1 MVTTLQRDDLGTLG
15 RGFRALGSGGG
26 GSTTLWELTLSRDPA
41 WSAQVFS
48 VAELDPATPCVA
60 VSFAGSTLLLD
71 ERPPG
76 QDPFAELIAA
86 AERWTGV
93 AAHAV
98 CWIEGAGLN
107 GLSPFTVSGERA
119 LVDAD
124 LMGRALPLLEQTTLL
139 VDRLPGV
146 VTVSESGAGGLVVI
160 DTQRAADTEAVVR
173 SAIVQAGGAAAVVMA
188 GFTVGDLAEHAIT
201 GGVARAYQLGGALA
215 DTSLSLPELADRW
228 RARLLGVG
236 QITATAVAP
245 NDPFASSIEIRGDDG
260 SYLHLV
266 ARSESLAF
274 MRDGLVEAATPDIL
288 VTIDSRT
295 REVLQVMDLLVTRH
309 VAVFGLAAPPWWRS
323 TPERLRQVSPSRYD
337 LPELEL
343 ELELD
348 RPDGVRR

>member
-1 MVTTLQRDDLGTLG
+1 MVTTLQRDDLTTLG

-26 GSTTLWELTLSRDPA
+26 GSTTLWELMLSQRPA
-41 WSAQVFS
+41 WSARVFA

-76 QDPFAELIAA
+76 ENPFDELIAA
-86 AERWTGV
+86 AERWTGTP
-93 AAHAV
+93 AHAV
-98 CWIEGAGLN
+98 CWMEGAGLN
-107 GLSPFTVSGERA
+107 GLSPFAVSGDRA

-139 VDRLPGV
+139 VDRIPGV

-160 DTQRAADTEAVVR
+160 DTRRAADTEAVVR

-201 GGVARAYQLGGALA
+201 GGMAWAYQLGRALA
-215 DTSLSLPELADRW
+215 DTRISLPELADRW
-228 RARLLGVG
+228 GARLLGVG
-236 QITATAVAP
+236 QITAVASAP
-245 NDPFASSIEIRGDDG
+245 NDSFVSSIEIRGDDG
-260 SYLHLV
+260 GYLHMV

-274 MRDGLVEAATPDIL
+274 MRDGIVEAATPDIL

-309 VAVFGLAAPPWWRS
+309 VAVFGLVAPSWWKS
-323 TPERLRQVSPSRYD
+323 TPERLRQVSPTRYG

-343 ELELD
+343 D
-348 RPDGVRR
+348 PPDGGVYR